1 MYLRVALTEQCNLR
15 CTYCLPEQAELR
27 PGMATSEELQDLIRA
42 MVAVAG
48 VQKIRY
54 TGGEP
59 TLVPDLEGFV
69 ALAAQL
75 VQSVR
80 MTSNGVRLAGRVVG
94 LRRAGL
100 GGVNISLDAADR
112 LGFQAITR
120 RDAFDHVV
128 DGVRASVRAGI
139 PLVKLNAVATTVID
153 PAALV
158 RFAVSEGVHIR
169 FIELMDVGQAH
180 DSWREQH
187 IPAQRIRERLVASGV
202 DLREATHLDEP
213 TSRVWTID
221 GVDPHTSSVGFITA
235 VSAPFCGTC
244 DRIRLTCHGR
254 LHTCLFDE
262 AGLDLLAP
270 LRDGRLDEVHRRIR
284 AAVRTKSPP
293 PSFTRRVPMA
303 AIGG

>member
-27 PGMATSEELQDLIRA
+27 PGSATSEELQNLIRA

-75 VQSVR
+75 VRSVR
-80 MTSNGVRLAGRVVG
+80 MTSNGIRLAGRVVA
-94 LRRAGL
+94 LRDAGL
-100 GGVNISLDAADR
+100 GGVNISFDAADR
-112 LGFQAITR
+112 DGFQAIAR
-120 RDAFDHVV
+120 RDTFDQVV
-128 DGVRASVRAGI
+128 EGVRASVRAGI
-139 PLVKLNAVATTVID
+139 PLVKLNAVATTTTD

-158 RFAVSEGVHIR
+158 RFAISEGVHLR
-169 FIELMDVGQAH
+169 FIELMDVGEAH
-180 DSWREQH
+180 RSWREQH
-187 IPAQRIRERLVASGV
+187 ISAQRIRERLAECGV
-202 DLREATHLDEP
+202 ILHEAQHLDEP

-221 GVDPHTSSVGFITA
+221 GVDPRMTSVGFITA

-244 DRIRLTCHGR
+244 DRIRLTSHGR
-254 LHTCLFDE
+254 LHTCLFDA

-284 AAVRTKSPP
+284 GAVRSKAPP
-293 PSFTRRVPMA
+293 THFIRRATMA